1 MKNPLRYQISE
12 YDCGPTSML
21 NALSYLFPRKEI
33 PPELIRNIMLYSLDC
48 YGKDGTP
55 GKSGT
60 SRLAM
65 MFLSNW
71 LDGVGKSGLL
81 KISSEYLRGEKVF
94 IGRESLINDCLN
106 KKGAA
111 VVRLFLG
118 VEHYVLL
125 TCAKGEK
132 IYLFDPYYD
141 LETLPAG
148 IEMYNENFFDYNR
161 AVPFE
166 NFNRET
172 KDFYAFGPIENREA
186 VLLFNDKIKMTA
198 ESSIEYFI

>member
-21 NALSYLFPRKEI
+21 NALSYLFERKEI
-33 PPELIRNIMLYSLDC
+33 PPELIRNIMLYSMDC
-48 YGKDGTP
+48 YGKDGAP
-55 GKSGT
+55 CKSGT

-81 KISSEYLRGEKVF
+81 SISSEYLRGEKVF
-94 IGRESLINDCLN
+94 IGRDSLINDCLN

-125 TCAKGEK
+125 TCAKDEK
-132 IYLFDPYYD
+132 IFLFDPYYD
-141 LETLPAG
+141 LAPLPPEIETF
-148 IEMYNENFFDYNR
+148 NDKFFDYNR

-172 KDFYAFGPIENREA
+172 QDFYSFGKIADREA
-186 VLLFNDKIKMTA
+186 VLLFNEKTKIAA
-198 ESSIEYFI
+198 EDSIEYFI